1 MRAVAIRF
9 PDDKDV
15 SDNRGISNRLKY
27 GKSQQK
33 VDRIVLLSTYFS
45 ICARVMT
52 PLSRMNGTPHG
63 VTNLTKDDSLVFFV
77 VLVDIGEAAPV
88 SLVEKVLIIGG
99 IRKGSSTK
107 VLDLRDKGVVGAVFN
122 TGSKAFVGD
131 GHGDY

>member
-1 MRAVAIRF
+1 M
-9 PDDKDV
+9 
-15 SDNRGISNRLKY
+15 
-27 GKSQQK
+27 
-33 VDRIVLLSTYFS
+33 LLSTYFS

-52 PLSRMNGTPHG
+52 PLSQMNGTPHG
-63 VTNLTKDDSLVFFV
+63 VTNLTKDDSLVFFF

-88 SLVEKVLIIGG
+88 SLAEKVFIIGG
-99 IRKGSSTK
+99 IGEGSSTK